1 MTRPRRALAPAGLAI
16 LAIILAAC
24 GGIPAVSPPAS
35 GLPSSPT
42 PGTSGAPEASGAP
55 GNSPDAATTH
65 VSDPTAGLGYDIPS
79 DWETD
84 TDGLVEFFS
93 AISAPDVSGAE
104 PSLQLVASGPY
115 VAALGEPVTDA
126 NVAEITRRDASGF
139 TDFFFPPGDR
149 TTLVDKSVEVSGVRG
164 HRVRLRITFSDPD
177 QPPMIVEA
185 RTVVGERPAFL
196 LVMSVDDGGQMVG
209 QLDRVLESLTIEP

>member
-1 MTRPRRALAPAGLAI
+1 MTRPRRASVPAGLAI
-16 LAIILAAC
+16 LAILLAAC
-24 GGIPAVSPPAS
+24 GGVPPVGPAS
-35 GLPSSPT
+35 SLPAQ
-42 PGTSGAPEASGAP
+42 SGAPASSGVP
-55 GNSPDAATTH
+55 LGSPQAATTH
-65 VSDPTAGLGYDIPS
+65 VRDSRAELGYDIPA

-84 TDGLVEFFS
+84 TDDLVEFFS

-115 VAALGEPVTDA
+115 DAALGEPVTDD

-149 TTLVDKSVEVSGVRG
+149 TTLVDEAIEVSGVRG
-164 HRVRLRITFSDPD
+164 HRVRLRIVFAQAN

-185 RTVVGERPAFL
+185 RTVVGDHPAFL
-196 LVMSVDDGGQMVG
+196 LVMSVDDDGPLVAE
-209 QLDRVLESLTIEP
+209 LDRILGSLSVEP